1 MLVELTRLA
10 VGNDH
15 PAALDKATDLG
26 GLARPER
33 DRMRQYQDPIIA
45 TELASPDLFG

>member
-1 MLVELTRLA
+1 MLVKLARLA
-10 VGNDH
+10 VGDDL
-15 PAALDKATDLG
+15 PAAVDKAADLD